1 MVSEA
6 AKLIAFRGT
15 FNIVSNKKLDGPV
28 MIDAG
33 RMHYHYTT
41 YLGNSSSDI
50 ASSYGEKRNR
60 CDLKSGGVL
69 VVVGGAGPMG
79 QMHVQRALEMEN
91 GPKVVIATDVND
103 VRLASLE
110 RNAAA
115 VAQSHHK
122 ELILINPTTSSET
135 LLKTY

>member
-41 YLGNSSSDI
+41 YLGNSSSNI

-69 VVVGGAGPMG
+69 VVVGGAELFTGNNLIIIA
-79 QMHVQRALEMEN
+79 VLDK
-91 GPKVVIATDVND
+91 KVKWT
-103 VRLASLE
+103 E
-110 RNAAA
+110 
-115 VAQSHHK
+115 
-122 ELILINPTTSSET
+122 
-135 LLKTY
+135 LLKSWIVVYFGNFVGSIILALFLFGQVHGGLIIIL